1 MLSNLLRGCA
11 MAAFLLTATVVSA
24 AEPVKEANQFRA
36 KQILGTKI
44 LIQGNKTSIGTVDD
58 IVVQEACGVDV
69 FAHARYWVGVRAV
82 VTDDFAHEQE
92 QGGPNPFAAGGED
105 VPDDLIGRVVGRE
118 QILDEQRLERGE
130 FLGDRSQ
137 KTLHRVRIFLR
148 AARAWR
154 RRNRT
159 CP

>member
-58 IVVQEACGVDV
+58 IVFDEAGNLDYLIVENDGKLSTIPWDATKFDV
-69 FAHARYWVGVRAV
+69 EKKTAIVGITMDQYKTFPTYTTTTYPTFYAPAYR
-82 VTDDFAHEQE
+82 TETYKYY
-92 QGGPNPFAAGGED
+92 GITP
-105 VPDDLIGRVVGRE
+105 RE
-118 QILDEQRLERGE
+118 
-130 FLGDRSQ
+130 
-137 KTLHRVRIFLR
+137 LR
-148 AARAWR
+148 TYKR
-154 RRNRT
+154 R
-159 CP
+159 